1 MYVAKPLFFPHALRF
16 SRWVYRCHPVA
27 GETQEV
33 GFVSSLSLQSLWVEY
48 FGQTYAPV
56 PPCFP
61 LAPLM
66 RARTHGLCSA
76 HAGYAPWD
84 GVNALDAAFVAYA
97 GISALRQQIR
107 PEQRVH
113 GVISGRDWAP
123 NGSCL
128 PKTSRFEHA
137 PSTPTRKQKRVSLMF
152 RALLQSFQ
160 ITQRCRGPSVQKRM
174 TRSSSCTSALCDVLS
189 ARFSPPPSRHCDC

>member
-1 MYVAKPLFFPHALRF
+1 
-16 SRWVYRCHPVA
+16 
-27 GETQEV
+27 V

-48 FGQTYAPV
+48 FGQTYAQV
-56 PPCFP
+56 PPRFP
-61 LAPLM
+61 LLAPLM
-66 RARTHGLCSA
+66 CARTHGLCSA

-107 PEQRVH
+107 PEQRMH

-128 PKTSRFEHA
+128 PKTSGFEHA
-137 PSTPTRKQKRVSLMF
+137 PPHVNKKKG
-152 RALLQSFQ
+152 
-160 ITQRCRGPSVQKRM
+160 CR
-174 TRSSSCTSALCDVLS
+174 
-189 ARFSPPPSRHCDC
+189 